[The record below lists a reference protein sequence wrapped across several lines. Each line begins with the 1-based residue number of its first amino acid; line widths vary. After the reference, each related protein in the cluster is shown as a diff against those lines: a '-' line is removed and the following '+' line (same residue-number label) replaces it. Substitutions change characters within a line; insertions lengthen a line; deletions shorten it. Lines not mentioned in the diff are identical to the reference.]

1 MPRHFGNDRVQ
12 SVMKS
17 ILLIT
22 ITLAGALFA
31 QEATPGVTKR
41 QTNQQKRI
49 AGGVTNGSLNARETV
64 RLEKQ
69 QKALQLEKR
78 AAKADGTV
86 TRDERKDLHRDQ
98 NKLSRRI
105 RRQKNDAQTQ
115 KP

>member
-1 MPRHFGNDRVQ
+1 
-12 SVMKS
+12 MKS
-17 ILLIT
+17 IILIT

-49 AGGVTNGSLNARETV
+49 AEGVADGSLTKKETI

-69 QKALQLEKR
+69 QRELRKDKR
-78 AAKADGTV
+78 AAKADGVGTAE
-86 TRDERKDLHRDQ
+86 ERKDLHQDQ
-98 NKLSRRI
+98 NKMSRRI
-105 RRQKNDAQTQ
+105 RKQKNDAQTQ

>member
-1 MPRHFGNDRVQ
+1 
-12 SVMKS
+12 MKS
-17 ILLIT
+17 IILIT

-49 AGGVTNGSLNARETV
+49 AEGVADGSLNKKETI

-69 QKALQLEKR
+69 QRELRRDKR
-78 AAKADGTV
+78 AAKADGVV
-86 TRDERKDLHRDQ
+86 TADERRDLHQDQ
-98 NKLSRRI
+98 NKMSRRI
-105 RRQKNDAQTQ
+105 RKQKNDAQTQ

>member
-1 MPRHFGNDRVQ
+1 
-12 SVMKS
+12 MKS
-17 ILLIT
+17 IILIT

-49 AGGVTNGSLNARETV
+49 AEGVADGSLNKKETI

-69 QKALQLEKR
+69 QRELRRDKR
-78 AAKADGTV
+78 AAKADGVV
-86 TRDERKDLHRDQ
+86 TADDRRDLHQDQ
-98 NKLSRRI
+98 NKMSRRI
-105 RRQKNDAQTQ
+105 RKQKNDAQTQ

>member
-1 MPRHFGNDRVQ
+1 
-12 SVMKS
+12 MKS
-17 ILLIT
+17 IILIT

-49 AGGVTNGSLNARETV
+49 AEGVADGSLNKKETI

-69 QKALQLEKR
+69 QRELRRDKR
-78 AAKADGTV
+78 AAKADGVV
-86 TRDERKDLHRDQ
+86 TAEERRDLHQDQ
-98 NKLSRRI
+98 NKMSRRI
-105 RRQKNDAQTQ
+105 RKQKNDAQTQ

>member
-1 MPRHFGNDRVQ
+1 
-12 SVMKS
+12 MKS
-17 ILLIT
+17 IILIT

-49 AGGVTNGSLNARETV
+49 ADGVADGSLNKRETV

-69 QKALQLEKR
+69 QRELRKDKR
-78 AAKADGTV
+78 AAKADGVV
-86 TRDERKDLHRDQ
+86 TAEERKELHQDQ
-98 NKLSRRI
+98 NKMSRRI
-105 RRQKNDAQTQ
+105 KKQKNDAQTQ

>member
-1 MPRHFGNDRVQ
+1 
-12 SVMKS
+12 MKS
-17 ILLIT
+17 IILIT

-49 AGGVTNGSLNARETV
+49 AAGVADGSLNKRETV

-69 QKALQLEKR
+69 EKALQREKR
-78 AAKADGTV
+78 AAKADGVV
-86 TRDERKDLHRDQ
+86 TREERKDLHQDQ
-98 NKLSRRI
+98 NKISRRI
-105 RRQKNDAQTQ
+105 NKQKHDAQTQ

>member
-1 MPRHFGNDRVQ
+1 
-12 SVMKS
+12 MKS
-17 ILLIT
+17 TILIT

-49 AGGVTNGSLNARETV
+49 AEGVADGSLNKKETI

-69 QKALQLEKR
+69 QRELRKDKR
-78 AAKADGTV
+78 AAKADGVV
-86 TRDERKDLHRDQ
+86 TAEERKELHQDQ
-98 NKLSRRI
+98 NKMSRRI
-105 RRQKNDAQTQ
+105 RKQKNDAQTQ